1 MISFFILR
9 AIFYKS
15 HIWSKKKVIWYKNG
29 DFFRNLHKILSDNMV
44 SVYVFG
50 PHFDPIGVGVVDDLA
65 DFTKTDLKTL
75 FLRVIHR
82 E

>member
-1 MISFFILR
+1 MQSGYFFL
-9 AIFYKS
+9 IF
-15 HIWSKKKVIWYKNG
+15 HE
-29 DFFRNLHKILSDNMV
+29 ILSDNMV
-44 SVYVFG
+44 SAYFLDLISTPQG
-50 PHFDPIGVGVVDDLA
+50 WGSKLIVDDLT